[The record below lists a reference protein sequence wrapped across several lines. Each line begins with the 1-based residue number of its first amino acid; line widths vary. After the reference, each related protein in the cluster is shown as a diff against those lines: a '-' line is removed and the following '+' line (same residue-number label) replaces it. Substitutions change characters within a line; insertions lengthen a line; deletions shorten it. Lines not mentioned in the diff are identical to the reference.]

1 MERMIIGF
9 TGTRKGMTP
18 VQAQAVANK
27 LRWFK
32 DNYEYIEIH
41 HGDCLGAD
49 EQVHNIICPSIYPH
63 KIVVH
68 PPIIE
73 TMRAHCSDF
82 GGLTKPT
89 VVEVLPPKDY
99 LPRNHD
105 IVDASYLLLA
115 TPEQGK
121 EVMRSGTWST
131 IRYARKKHKQ
141 VTVYLPDGREMS

>member
-9 TGTRKGMTP
+9 TGTRRGMSP
-18 VQAQAVANK
+18 PQAQAVANI

-32 DNYEYIEIH
+32 EHYEYLEVR
-41 HGDCLGAD
+41 HGDCKGSD
-49 EQVHNIICPSIYPH
+49 EQVHNICSLIYPH

-73 TMRAHCSDF
+73 TMRAHCSDY

-89 VVEVLPPKDY
+89 VVEILPPRDF

-105 IVDASYLLLA
+105 IVDASYVLLA
-115 TPEQGK
+115 TPEQGR
-121 EVMRSGTWST
+121 EVTRSGTWAT
-131 IRYARKKHKQ
+131 VRYARKKHKR
-141 VTVYLPDGREMS
+141 VSVYLPDGREMS

>member
-9 TGTRKGMTP
+9 TGTRRGMTSP
-18 VQAQAVANK
+18 QAQAVVNM

-32 DNYEYIEIH
+32 DNYEYLEVH

-49 EQVHNIICPSIYPH
+49 AQFHNICAYVYPH
-63 KIVVH
+63 KIIVH

-89 VVEVLPPKDY
+89 IVEILPPKDY

-115 TPEQGK
+115 APEQGR
-121 EVMRSGTWST
+121 EVMRSGTWAT
-131 IRYARKKHKQ
+131 VRYARKKHKQ
-141 VTVYLPDGREMS
+141 VAVCLPDGREMS